1 MSVPEL
7 LSWLADGAVIGAR
20 PGGGW
25 GVGWYGEPVSDAG
38 TTLRGTIAVFEPG
51 RRLVIE
57 EAVLS
62 TAEDEEFGPL
72 SLSVE
77 FDDLGTETEVI
88 LVQEGGEGA
97 PAPGWGTLGIEAVEA
112 WEIHLLQLRLWLEEG
127 KKLPGR

>member
-25 GVGWYGEPVSDAG
+25 GVGWYGEPGSDAG
-38 TTLRGTIAVFEPG
+38 TTLRGTLAVYEPG
-51 RRLVIE
+51 RRFVVE

-62 TAEDEEFGPL
+62 TAEGEEFGPL

-77 FDDLGTETEVI
+77 FNDLGGETEIV
-88 LVQEGGEGA
+88 LVQEGDVTA
-97 PAPGWGTLGIEAVEA
+97 PAPGWGAVGVAVEDA
-112 WEIHLLQLRLWLEEG
+112 WDLHLRQLREWLEQG
-127 KKLPGR
+127 RKLPGR